1 MDPSVIVAIISG
13 IVLIITTIV
22 TARATQN
29 KLMQEIR
36 VSDAVQ
42 KERLDNLTQE
52 VRKHND
58 FAQRIP
64 VAERDISS
72 LQSDMHEVKSDIKEI
87 RAKV

>member
-22 TARATQN
+22 TAKATQN
-29 KLMQEIR
+29 KFSQEIR
-36 VSDAVQ
+36 ISDAVQ
-42 KERLDNLTQE
+42 KERLDNLTAE
-52 VRKHND
+52 VRRHND

-64 VAERDISS
+64 VAERDIDT
-72 LQSDMHEVKSDIKEI
+72 LKSDMHEVKSDIKEI